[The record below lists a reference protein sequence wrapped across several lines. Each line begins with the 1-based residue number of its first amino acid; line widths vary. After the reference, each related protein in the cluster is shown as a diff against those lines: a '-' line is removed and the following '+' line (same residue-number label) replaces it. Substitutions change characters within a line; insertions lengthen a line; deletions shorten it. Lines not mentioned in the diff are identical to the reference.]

1 MENSVYKII
10 ELVGS
15 SPESWEKAAQNA
27 VDMASQTLRDL
38 RIAEVV
44 EMDCQL
50 EGGKIFS
57 YRTKVRLSFKVE
69 RLSKEK

>member
-1 MENSVYKII
+1 MPNSVYKII

-15 SPESWEKAAQNA
+15 SPESWEKAAKNA
-27 VDMASQTLRDL
+27 VEMASKTLRDL

-50 EGGKIFS
+50 EDGKILS
-57 YRTKVRLSFKVE
+57 YRTKVRLSFKVD
-69 RLSKEK
+69 KGGDI